1 MLAKT
6 IIIIAMLLILIA
18 LGSGLVFLVRDGG
31 KTKRPVKAL
40 SWRIGLSLGVFFF
53 LFIAFR
59 MHWIA
64 PHGL

>member
-6 IIIIAMLLILIA
+6 IIIFTMICILIA

-31 KTKRPVKAL
+31 KTKRSVKSL
-40 SWRIGLSLGVFFF
+40 SWRIGLSVGLFIF
-53 LFIAFR
+53 LFLAFSL
-59 MHWIA
+59 HWIT